1 MIDGVV
7 PYPTST
13 RLLIRRLV
21 LAGLLTALVDGLF
34 SSILS
39 AFFYGSTV
47 GRLFRG
53 VAAVL
58 LGPDALAGG
67 RGTAAIGVLMHVGVA
82 FAWSA
87 VFLFLVLRW
96 RFVRT
101 LLASPGGTLKV
112 AAIYGPFVWMVMSL
126 VVIPLLVRR
135 PPTIGFRWFVQLV
148 GHAPFVGLPIVAS
161 SVTGWGRDQDRP

>member
-1 MIDGVV
+1 M
-7 PYPTST
+7 T
-13 RLLIRRLV
+13 RVLIRRLV

-47 GRLFRG
+47 ARLFQG

-58 LGPDALAGG
+58 LGGDAIGG
-67 RGTAAIGVLMHVGVA
+67 GARTAAIGVLMHVGVA

-87 VFLFLVLRW
+87 VFLVLLRRW
-96 RFVRT
+96 RFVLT
-101 LLASPGGTLKV
+101 VLASPGGTLKV
-112 AAIYGPFVWMVMSL
+112 AAAYGPFVWMVMSL

-135 PPTIGFRWFVQLV
+135 PPTIGFRWWVQLV

-161 SVTGWGRDQDRP
+161 SVTGWGREEERS